1 MTQNTQ
7 DLSLST
13 CKAIRS
19 DAEKEALYF
28 NTVTLARFMRA
39 CYGKDAAQQAERHVH
54 AYMEIREQE
63 IAGIWKRVVAHI
75 RGVQE
80 IEDQRRIV
88 KVAKPV
94 SVKIE

>member
-1 MTQNTQ
+1 MTQDTQ
-7 DLSLST
+7 DVSLST

-28 NTVTLARFMRA
+28 NTATLARFMRA
-39 CYGKDAAQQAERHVH
+39 CYGADAAEQAERHVN
-54 AYMEIREQE
+54 AYMEIKEQE

-80 IEDQRRIV
+80 VEDQRRIV

-94 SVKIE
+94 SVKTE